1 MNKGDLV
8 DNLVNS
14 CDMNKTSAET
24 AVNAILASVAEALV
38 SGDKLT
44 LVGFGTFSVS
54 ERPARTGRHPQTGA
68 SMEIPAKKV
77 VKFKAGKQL
86 EDSIQ

>member
-8 DNLVNS
+8 ENLVNS
-14 CDMNKTSAET
+14 CDMNKTAAEK
-24 AVNAILASVAEALV
+24 AVNAMLASVAEALV
-38 SGDKLT
+38 NGDKLT

-68 SMEIPAKKV
+68 AMEIPAKKV

-86 EDSIQ
+86 EESVQ

>member
-8 DNLVNS
+8 ENLVSS
-14 CDMNKTSAET
+14 CDMNKTAAEK
-24 AVNAILASVAEALV
+24 AINAILASVAEALV

-54 ERPARTGRHPQTGA
+54 ERPARTGRNPQTGA

-86 EDSIQ
+86 EDSVQ